1 MKKKKKYY
9 YIPFS
14 HVKTELEYESNFYG
28 VIQRAGEWLQFE
40 DYPTHRHESYGYVYV
55 MELIPE
61 KRMMSV
67 KYLRSHIGRFSVIE
81 VDQNEIFKEDG
92 RYWLK
97 EFEKANNTTIYKQH
111 YIKGE

>member
-1 MKKKKKYY
+1 MKKKYY
-9 YIPFS
+9 YIPLS
-14 HVKTELEYESNFYG
+14 KIQSKLEYEDSFYG
-28 VIQRAGEWLQFE
+28 TLQRAGKLLRYE

-61 KRMMSV
+61 KRMKTV
-67 KYLRSHIGRFSVIE
+67 NYLHANTVWFSVIE
-81 VDQNEIFKEDG
+81 AGRDEIFKEEG

-111 YIKGE
+111 FPPH

>member
-1 MKKKKKYY
+1 MKKKYY
-9 YIPFS
+9 YIPLS
-14 HVKTELEYESNFYG
+14 NVGTELEYEDSYYIT
-28 VIQRAGEWLQFE
+28 IQRAGKLLRFE

-61 KRMMSV
+61 KRMKSV
-67 KYLRSHIGRFSVIE
+67 KYLYKNISWFSVIE

-97 EFEKANNTTIYKQH
+97 EFEKANNTMIYKQH
-111 YIKGE
+111 YIEGE